1 MKKTLTVN
9 ISGIVF
15 HIDEDAYEKLNQ
27 YLASVRRHFTPD
39 DGCDEIMA
47 DIESRIAETLQEK
60 ISDSKLVV
68 SLHDVQAVISQ
79 LGEPDQIG
87 GEEEPATEEAGKRI
101 RTEKTAR
108 RLYRDPDNAILG
120 GVAGGLGAYFQV
132 DTTWIR
138 VAFVLFTFVY
148 GFGPLL
154 YLILWIVVPK
164 ARSTAEKLEMKGEKV
179 TISNIER
186 TIREELG
193 DVKKNLQ
200 DFSEEAQDTFKK
212 KSDFAYQDSPR
223 RNFATLAGR
232 FFGVFFKV
240 VGILIGLFLMFLGVF
255 LLVGFAS
262 ALLGGPV
269 LIDSDFGV
277 QLFSFPALAEIFFNN
292 RTLINMAI
300 IGIILVLGIPLLA
313 MIYAGARLIFGF
325 DARIRYFGF
334 VTFMLWVAGLGICLF
349 IFLSGA
355 RNFSSQRSFT
365 QEVII
370 PAPEA
375 GRLILDVDEQ
385 KIRELGISPTSD
397 IKSGR
402 WDLLWMTETGQRNG
416 IPRLRI
422 RTTTSDE
429 IKLIITKE
437 SRGMSPAVAM
447 DNASSVAYGFIQ
459 ENNRLI
465 FDPFFTFDKSDG
477 WRAQKVFIELYVPEN
492 IPVEVTDGLRKAL
505 DVRWYMRHEV
515 SGKEESSPVQQ
526 LTMNYCLPGDASLLR
541 KAFLPAFSSKPVYT
555 L

>member
-60 ISDSKLVV
+60 ISDSKQVV
-68 SLHDVQAVISQ
+68 SLQDVQAVISQ

-101 RTEKTAR
+101 RTEKTQR
-108 RLYRDPDNAILG
+108 RLYRDPENAILG

-132 DTTWIR
+132 DVTWIR

-164 ARSTAEKLEMKGEKV
+164 ARSTAEKLEMRGEKV

-223 RNFATLAGR
+223 RNFATFAGN
-232 FFGVFFKV
+232 FFRVFFKV

-292 RTLINMAI
+292 RTLINLAI
-300 IGIILVLGIPLLA
+300 IGIILTLGIPLLA
-313 MIYAGARLIFGF
+313 MVYAGARLIFGF

-365 QEVII
+365 QEVSI
-370 PAPEA
+370 PVPEA

-385 KIRELGISPTSD
+385 KIRDLGISPD
-397 IKSGR
+397 RNLKSGS

-422 RTTTSDE
+422 ITTTSDE
-429 IKLIITKE
+429 IRLIITKE
-437 SRGMSPAVAM
+437 SRGLSPSVAM
-447 DNASSVAYGFIQ
+447 DNAESISYGFSQ
-459 ENNRLI
+459 EDSELI

-477 WRAQKVFIELYVPEN
+477 WRAQRVLIELYVPEN

-505 DVRWYMRHEV
+505 DLRRYMRHEV

-526 LTMNYCLPGDASLLR
+526 LTMNFCLPGDASLLR
-541 KAFLPAFSSKPVYT
+541 NAFLPDFVSKSVYT

>member
-47 DIESRIAETLQEK
+47 DIESRIAETLQER
-60 ISDSKLVV
+60 ITDSKQVI
-68 SLHDVQAVISQ
+68 SLSDVQSVISQ

-87 GEEEPATEEAGKRI
+87 GEEEAVPGEEGKRI
-101 RTEKTAR
+101 RTEKTQR
-108 RLYRDPDNAILG
+108 RLYRDPENAILG
-120 GVAGGLGAYFQV
+120 GVSGGLGAYFQV
-132 DTTWIR
+132 DPTWIR

-164 ARSTAEKLEMKGEKV
+164 ARTTAEKLEMRGEKV
-179 TISNIER
+179 NISNIEK

-193 DVKKNLQ
+193 DVKKNLK
-200 DFSEEAQDTFKK
+200 DFSEEAQETFKK
-212 KSDFAYQDSPR
+212 KSDYAYPER
-223 RNFATLAGR
+223 RQGNFARFAGN
-232 FFGVFFKV
+232 FFRVFFKV

-269 LIDSDFGV
+269 LIDSDFGL
-277 QLFSFPALAEIFFNN
+277 QLFSLPALAGIFFNN
-292 RTLINMAI
+292 TTLINLAI
-300 IGIILVLGIPLLA
+300 TGIILVLGIPLLA
-313 MIYAGARLIFGF
+313 MVYAGARLIFGF
-325 DARIRYFGF
+325 DVKIRYFGF

-355 RNFSSQRSFT
+355 RNFASQRSHT
-365 QEVII
+365 QEIVLQT
-370 PAPEA
+370 PEA

-385 KIRELGISPTSD
+385 KIRDLGISPYSD
-397 IKSGR
+397 IRSGS
-402 WDLLWMTETGQRNG
+402 WDLLWMTETGERNG

-422 RTTTSDE
+422 RTTTSNE
-429 IKLIITKE
+429 IRMIITKE
-437 SRGMSPAVAM
+437 SRGLSPSIAM
-447 DNASSVAYGFIQ
+447 ENAESISYGFSQ
-459 ENNRLI
+459 ENNEVIL
-465 FDPFFTFDKSDG
+465 DPFFSFEESDG
-477 WRAQKVFIELYVPEN
+477 WRAQRVFIELYVPEN

-505 DVRWYMRHEV
+505 NVRWYMQHET
-515 SGKEESSPVQQ
+515 SSQQVEKPTEQ
-526 LTMNYCLPGDASLLR
+526 LTVNFCIPGNANLL
-541 KAFLPAFSSKPVYT
+541 KTAFLPTFATKLVGTF
-555 L
+555 

>member
-1 MKKTLTVN
+1 
-9 ISGIVF
+9 
-15 HIDEDAYEKLNQ
+15 
-27 YLASVRRHFTPD
+27 
-39 DGCDEIMA
+39 
-47 DIESRIAETLQEK
+47 
-60 ISDSKLVV
+60 
-68 SLHDVQAVISQ
+68 
-79 LGEPDQIG
+79 
-87 GEEEPATEEAGKRI
+87 
-101 RTEKTAR
+101 
-108 RLYRDPDNAILG
+108 
-120 GVAGGLGAYFQV
+120 
-132 DTTWIR
+132 
-138 VAFVLFTFVY
+138 
-148 GFGPLL
+148 
-154 YLILWIVVPK
+154 
-164 ARSTAEKLEMKGEKV
+164 
-179 TISNIER
+179 
-186 TIREELG
+186 
-193 DVKKNLQ
+193 
-200 DFSEEAQDTFKK
+200 
-212 KSDFAYQDSPR
+212 
-223 RNFATLAGR
+223 
-232 FFGVFFKV
+232 
-240 VGILIGLFLMFLGVF
+240 MFLGVF